1 MRSGPPCLSRH
12 TLLPWGVR
20 DNLPLQRL
28 AQEWQVL
35 VALDP
40 VQVRLDGQRRAGDLA
55 VRLLRSPPPID
66 RGGVRP
72 ELCIER
78 PEE

>member
-1 MRSGPPCLSRH
+1 
-12 TLLPWGVR
+12 
-20 DNLPLQRL
+20 
-28 AQEWQVL
+28 VL